1 MKKEWLILIVVS
13 FIIYLDSI
21 IHVSPREIHV
31 SEVPLIDLI
40 FALYHTILFL
50 FVCYYLIPT
59 FFYPKKY
66 FFFFLSLIVAI
77 IVFAIGEEGVIEK
90 ILTPESRGL
99 DPVSWKSIYYFIGE
113 TIVPLMAFMTIKF
126 VFDNLEK
133 EKRLEQ
139 IEKNQLTNELKFLKS
154 QIQPHILF
162 NSLNN
167 LYDFTLSKSDKAPE
181 LVLGLSNVLR
191 YVLYETAD
199 EKVMLTKE
207 LDFLKDYIALQQ
219 MQLEGRG
226 EINFQLNEIENA
238 EQFKISPFLLIPYI
252 ENSFKHS
259 LQTKETEIEINIKI
273 EVNEQQ
279 LILNV
284 ENNFEKIENSNNL
297 LTKGIGLENVKKRL
311 VLLYPDRHEL
321 NIEDKENWYKVY
333 LKIDLD

>member
-1 MKKEWLILIVVS
+1 MKKEWLLMIVVLI
-13 FIIYLDSI
+13 IIYLDSI
-21 IHVSPREIHV
+21 IHISHDEIHISDMLLV
-31 SEVPLIDLI
+31 DFIIL
-40 FALYHTILFL
+40 LYHTILFL
-50 FVCYYLIPT
+50 FVSYYLIPK
-59 FFYPKKY
+59 FFYSKKY
-66 FFFFLSLIVAI
+66 LSFFLIL
-77 IVFAIGEEGVIEK
+77 FASICLFAFLEEGIIER
-90 ILTPESRGL
+90 IIAPNSRGM

-113 TIVPLMAFMTIKF
+113 TIVPLLAFMTIKF
-126 VFDNLEK
+126 SFDNLEN
-133 EKRLEQ
+133 EKRIEQ

-167 LYDFTLSKSDKAPE
+167 LYDFTLSKSDRAPE

-191 YVLYETAD
+191 YVLYETVE
-199 EKVMLTKE
+199 EKVILTKE
-207 LDFLKDYIALQQ
+207 LDFLKDYIALQK